1 MATGFGVYYIQK
13 LLNQQFGGTAYTFVG
28 VDLALCT
35 TSGSASAL
43 GTEVSAG
50 TYSRLSVPAST
61 TTFPTISGGTTT
73 INNNVTLQFANSGA
87 STWGTVTTVFVV
99 EHANSNILYFGDLV
113 ASQTVG
119 TNNVF
124 QFLANNFSVQLT

>member
-13 LLNQQFGGTAYTFVG
+13 LLNLQFGGTAYSFVG

-35 TSGSASAL
+35 TAGTAAAL
-43 GTEVSAG
+43 GTEVSG
-50 TYSRLSVPAST
+50 GSYVRLSVPAST
-61 TTFPTISGGTTT
+61 TTFPSISGATTA
-73 INNNVTLQFANSGA
+73 INNNVTLTFVT
-87 STWGTVTTVFVV
+87 STGSWGTVTTVFVV
-99 EHANSNILYFGDLV
+99 EHSLSNIIYFGDLV

-124 QFLANNFSVQLT
+124 QFLANNFTVTLT

>member
-13 LLNQQFGGTAYTFVG
+13 LLNLQFGGTAYTFIG

-35 TSGSASAL
+35 TSGSATAL
-43 GTEVSAG
+43 GTEVSGGSYA
-50 TYSRLSVPAST
+50 RLSVPAST
-61 TTFPTISGGTTT
+61 TTFPTISGSTTT
-73 INNNVTLQFANSGA
+73 INNNVTLSFVQ
-87 STWGTVTTVFVV
+87 STGSWGTVTTVFVV
-99 EHANSNILYFGDLV
+99 EHALSNIIYFGDLV

>member
-13 LLNQQFGGTAYTFVG
+13 LLNLQFGGTAYTFIG

-35 TSGSASAL
+35 TSGTASAL
-43 GTEVSAG
+43 GTEVSG
-50 TYSRLSVPAST
+50 GNYSRLSVPAST
-61 TTFPTISGGTTT
+61 TTFPTISGSTTT
-73 INNNVTLQFANSGA
+73 INNNTLLQFPQSNAV
-87 STWGTVTTVFVV
+87 WGTVTTVFVV
-99 EHANSNILYFGDLV
+99 EHALSNILYFGDLV

-119 TNNVF
+119 SNNVF

>member
-13 LLNQQFGGTAYTFVG
+13 LLNLQFGGTAYTFIG

-35 TSGSASAL
+35 TSGSATAL
-43 GTEVSAG
+43 GTEVAG
-50 TYSRLSVPAST
+50 GGYSRLSVPAST
-61 TTFPTISGGTTT
+61 TTFPTISGATTT
-73 INNNVTLQFANSGA
+73 INNNVTLQFGA
-87 STWGTVTTVFVV
+87 SSGSWGTVTTVFVV
-99 EHANSNILYFGDLV
+99 EHGLSNILYFGDLV

-119 TNNVF
+119 STNVF

>member
-13 LLNQQFGGTAYTFVG
+13 LLNQQFGGTAYTFLG

-43 GTEVSAG
+43 GTEVSG
-50 TYSRLSVPAST
+50 GSYVRLSVPAST
-61 TTFPTISGGTTT
+61 TTFPTISGATTT
-73 INNNVTLQFANSGA
+73 INNNVTLTFVT
-87 STWGTVTTVFVV
+87 STGVWGTVTTVFVV
-99 EHANSNILYFGDLV
+99 EHGLSNILYFGDLV

-119 TNNVF
+119 NNNVF

>member
-13 LLNQQFGGTAYTFVG
+13 LLNLQFGGTAYTFVG

-35 TSGSASAL
+35 TSGSATAL
-43 GTEVSAG
+43 GTEVTGGS
-50 TYSRLSVPAST
+50 YVRLSVPAST

-73 INNNVTLQFANSGA
+73 INNNVTLTFVTSTG
-87 STWGTVTTVFVV
+87 TWGTVTTVFVV
-99 EHANSNILYFGDLV
+99 EHGNSNILYFGDLV